1 MEFIHK
7 TVLLN
12 EAIDGLNCSAGK
24 IYIDATVGGGGHSV
38 EIAKKIGSEGNLL
51 AFDVDED
58 AIKASTEK
66 LQNFQNIKII
76 KSSYTQ
82 IPVILK
88 ELGIE
93 KITGGILFDLGAS
106 YHQLT
111 TQERGFSFTKEAFLD
126 MRFNQDCP
134 NKDLSKNQKSRGL
147 IKGSGS
153 HLTAYEIINKYTES
167 ALADIFFKY
176 GEERFSRRIAKKIVE
191 KRKEKPIET
200 TTELADIIKASV
212 PFSKLNIHPATRV
225 FQALRIA
232 VNKELDVIETTLQ
245 QIIHLLDKDARIV
258 VISFHS
264 LEDRLVKNIFKKYS
278 SDCECPP
285 EQIICSCEPKQLKIL
300 TKKPLIPSS
309 KELKDNPSA
318 RSAKMRIAEKIR

>member
-7 TVLLN
+7 TVLLD
-12 EAIDGLNCSAGK
+12 EAIEGLNCRSGK
-24 IYIDATVGGGGHSV
+24 IYIDATAGGGGHSL
-38 EIAKKIGSEGNLL
+38 EIAKRIGINGQLL

-58 AIKASTEK
+58 AIKAASKK
-66 LQNFQNIKII
+66 LADFSNTKII
-76 KSSYTQ
+76 KHSYTQ

-111 TQERGFSFTKEAFLD
+111 TQTRGFSFMKEAFLD
-126 MRFNQDCP
+126 MRFNQDET
-134 NKDLSKNQKSRGL
+134 
-147 IKGSGS
+147 
-153 HLTAYEIINKYTES
+153 LTAYEIVNKYKES
-167 ALADIFFKY
+167 DIADILFKY
-176 GEERFSRRIAKKIVE
+176 GDERFSRRIAKKIIE

-200 TTELADIIKASV
+200 TTELANIVKSSV
-212 PFSKLNIHPATRV
+212 PFSKNGIHPATRS

-232 VNKELDVIETTLQ
+232 VNRELEVIETTLQ

-278 SDCECPP
+278 TDCLCPI
-285 EQIICSCEPKQLKIL
+285 EQIICTCEPKQLKIL
-300 TKKPLIPSS
+300 TKKPLTPSTE
-309 KELKDNPSA
+309 ELKDNPSA